1 MAPCGSGTGFTAAV
15 TCDPGANG
23 PHTDALLLHRTAVEL
38 RDGLVDF
45 AAKVAGAH
53 DMPLPLRS
61 AYRRLRY
68 GRDAG

>member
-1 MAPCGSGTGFTAAV
+1 MRTTR
-15 TCDPGANG
+15 
-23 PHTDALLLHRTAVEL
+23 HTDALLLHRTAVEL

-53 DMPLPLRS
+53 DTPLPLRS